1 MCKAGSNA
9 FDTDGDAMTFS
20 GTELEFD
27 HFPGAEHTGCQ
38 PKVVVLVPVLI
49 LGGPQLGTESC
60 RTNFAILVKREAIL
74 QKLPS
79 SVNDLRTG
87 LALNWL
93 LHTWNFVRDDADV
106 GRVLPPPFPIDL
118 HPLLGVD
125 DIVTDDARDVH
136 LVGLCSIGVQD
147 GLLVLKVSFRKRS
160 PLHLANGTWAR
171 RAFFGHP
178 GHQALQDQR
187 LGIAPFDKPTPLF
200 PNNGQVLV
208 RSQGLQ
214 VFAIKGSFIGF
225 DITPCRAITKV
236 DAFFLV
242 LDPTL
247 SKVTELL
254 LHQLNGLVV
263 DTEEAVDHR
272 MGDLVQLEEKK
283 RSLNPERCRTR
294 TIAVCEERVEVVR
307 IDVDLAAEPVATMF
321 GHAAN
326 INLGLGQSAFSTP
339 RA

>member
-1 MCKAGSNA
+1 M
-9 FDTDGDAMTFS
+9 
-20 GTELEFD
+20 
-27 HFPGAEHTGCQ
+27 
-38 PKVVVLVPVLI
+38 
-49 LGGPQLGTESC
+49 
-60 RTNFAILVKREAIL
+60 
-74 QKLPS
+74 
-79 SVNDLRTG
+79 
-87 LALNWL
+87 
-93 LHTWNFVRDDADV
+93 
-106 GRVLPPPFPIDL
+106 
-118 HPLLGVD
+118 
-125 DIVTDDARDVH
+125 
-136 LVGLCSIGVQD
+136 
-147 GLLVLKVSFRKRS
+147 
-160 PLHLANGTWAR
+160 
-171 RAFFGHP
+171 
-178 GHQALQDQR
+178 
-187 LGIAPFDKPTPLF
+187 
-200 PNNGQVLV
+200 
-208 RSQGLQ
+208 
-214 VFAIKGSFIGF
+214 
-225 DITPCRAITKV
+225 
-236 DAFFLV
+236 